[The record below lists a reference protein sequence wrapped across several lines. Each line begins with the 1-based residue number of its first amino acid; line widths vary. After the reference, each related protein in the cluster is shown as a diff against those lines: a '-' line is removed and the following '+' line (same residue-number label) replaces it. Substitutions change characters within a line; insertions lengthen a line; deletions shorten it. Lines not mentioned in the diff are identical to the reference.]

1 MALTIS
7 AQLDKFVSSYVEHA
21 KGEGLKIAFD
31 SEWPSPCYE
40 ETAKDGELVE
50 WAPKRQSP
58 PLSFN
63 NVEDA
68 LSLKLH
74 ADYCSYFTT
83 YYSDNLKAKA
93 PQGDCELLQVFNRE
107 NVFCR

>member
-40 ETAKDGELVE
+40 ETAQDGELVE

-74 ADYCSYFTT
+74 ADYCCYFT
-83 YYSDNLKAKA
+83 
-93 PQGDCELLQVFNRE
+93 R
-107 NVFCR
+107 